1 MSVCICAANM
11 SQVNNEKMRRLSV
24 QQFII
29 TQFLILLAAA
39 NPTTDVAI
47 TEISIVDTIGFDLD
61 QYCWADSEFCN
72 IIGNFTR
79 TTINLSF
86 PVNIECPSTIEGEP
100 TERRSADQYLFK
112 RFQGIEVISLNGCG
126 VNRQNS
132 LLGLQFIPDP
142 LSVKHL
148 TLEMFK
154 VNGAL
159 EAVTFSPFKRL
170 RTLII
175 TNSRIDRIDEMS
187 FNGLTA
193 LTELILLENSIEA
206 IDVAA
211 FKVLARSLE
220 SLTMHESSLRLVTLS
235 PLPNLLKLDVSVK
248 ELEWKAL
255 HAANEVA
262 SLSVT
267 NIERIKFNFTTDEKQ
282 SFLNLTKLNVNHCH
296 LTEMPID
303 YFPQM
308 LHANLSHNQLKNIS
322 LIGMQATQL
331 QVLDI
336 SYNAFRVI
344 DGWLLIHLRY
354 LEHFVATN
362 NRIAAIN
369 PKAFQRN
376 FYLKSVDIR
385 FNQLK
390 SLGLDMA
397 ILKVA
402 TELTFR
408 IDDNPWN
415 CAWVNKIYGDNPH
428 IFSMKFVYAKRMERT
443 NMRGLECVSYD
454 DSHLFHS
461 HLHDDDEQYHLT
473 GERRRPQPMAPVEIM
488 RRNPKHTAMLTI
500 IILVVGVSS
509 LLISLYLFLKFRP
522 LTSTLQPF
530 YHTLPEPPQRQKE
543 CLDRRA
549 DIIRARILPP
559 TDYESPL
566 SNRLAYFEIDG
577 VELGLGLKDIL
588 RPMHSQFD
596 DDQFDD
602 IEFKDLYEEIPDKTN
617 GSNDERMP
625 DKVSD
630 TMSIGNGDTQIN

>member
-100 TERRSADQYLFK
+100 IERRSADQYLFK

-282 SFLNLTKLNVNHCH
+282 SFLNLTNLNVNHCH

>member
-1 MSVCICAANM
+1 M
-11 SQVNNEKMRRLSV
+11 KMPKVHFNGLATIV
-24 QQFII
+24 E
-29 TQFLILLAAA
+29 FLILFAAA
-39 NPTTDVAI
+39 IPATDVAI
-47 TEISIVDTIGFDLD
+47 TEIAIVDTTASSETLNL
-61 QYCWADSEFCN
+61 YCWNDNEPCN

-86 PVNIECPSTIEGEP
+86 PVNIECPVTAASVNGTDTEST
-100 TERRSADQYLFK
+100 RRRTSDQYLFQ

-126 VNRQNS
+126 VSASHQNA

-142 LSVKHL
+142 ASVRHL

-154 VNGAL
+154 VNGGQDVAPF
-159 EAVTFSPFKRL
+159 APFKQL
-170 RTLII
+170 RSLILM
-175 TNSRIDRIDEMS
+175 NNRIERFDKMN
-187 FNGLTA
+187 FKGLTA
-193 LTELILLENSIEA
+193 LTELRLLENA
-206 IDVAA
+206 IDVIDVGS
-211 FKVLARSLE
+211 FETLARSLQ
-220 SLTMHESSLRLVTLS
+220 SLTVHESSLRLDALAQLPSLLS
-235 PLPNLLKLDVSVK
+235 LDVSVK
-248 ELEWKAL
+248 ELLWTAM
-255 HAANEVA
+255 HAASDVA
-262 SLSVT
+262 TLSVT
-267 NIERIKFNFTTDEKQ
+267 NVERIDFNVSTDEKQ
-282 SFLNLTKLNVNHCH
+282 SFLNLTKLNVNHCR

-322 LIGMQATQL
+322 LHAMQATQL

-344 DGWLLIHLRY
+344 DVWLLIHTRY

-390 SLGLDMA
+390 SLSLDMA

-415 CAWVNKIYGDNPH
+415 CAWINKVYGEDPH
-428 IFSMKFVYAKRMERT
+428 IFSMKFHYSKRMERT
-443 NMRGLECVSYD
+443 NMLGLECIAYD
-454 DSHLFHS
+454 DNHLFHS
-461 HLHDDDEQYHLT
+461 HLHDHDDQYHLT
-473 GERRRPQPMAPVEIM
+473 GERRRPQPIAPVEIL
-488 RRNPKHTAMLTI
+488 RRNPKHTAVLTI
-500 IILVVGVSS
+500 CILIIGVSS
-509 LLISLYLFLKFRP
+509 LLVSLYFFIKFRP

-530 YHTLPEPPQRQKE
+530 YHTMPEPPQRQKE
-543 CLDRRA
+543 SMDQRA
-549 DIIRARILPP
+549 DIIRGRILPP

-566 SNRLAYFEIDG
+566 SNRLAHFEIDG

-588 RPMHSQFD
+588 RPMQCID
-596 DDQFDD
+596 DEQFDD
-602 IEFKDLYEEIPDKTN
+602 IEFKDLYEEIPDKIN
-617 GSNDERMP
+617 GTNDEQMP
-625 DKVSD
+625 EKVSD
-630 TMSIGNGDTQIN
+630 TLPNENSDTQID

>member
-11 SQVNNEKMRRLSV
+11 SQINNKKLERLSV
-24 QQFII
+24 QQIII
-29 TQFLILLAAA
+29 TQFLILWVAA
-39 NPTTDVAI
+39 NPATDVAV
-47 TEISIVDTIGFDLD
+47 TEIDIVDTTGFDLN
-61 QYCWADSEFCN
+61 QYCWADTEFCN

-86 PVNIECPSTIEGEP
+86 PVNIECPSTTELDP
-100 TERRSADQYLFK
+100 TPRRSSDQYLFQ

-142 LSVKHL
+142 SSVKHL

-159 EAVTFSPFKRL
+159 NAATFSPFKRL
-170 RTLII
+170 LTLVL
-175 TNSRIDRIDEMS
+175 TNNRVDRIDKNS

-193 LTELILLENSIEA
+193 LTELILLKNSIEE

-211 FKVLARSLE
+211 FEMLAKSLE
-220 SLTMHESSLRLVTLS
+220 SLTVHESSLRLVKLS
-235 PLPNLLKLDVSVK
+235 ALPNLLKMDVSVK
-248 ELEWKAL
+248 ELEWIAV
-255 HAANEVA
+255 HAAIEVA
-262 SLSVT
+262 SLSIT
-267 NIERIKFNFTTDEKQ
+267 NIERIEFNVTSDEKQ
-282 SFLNLTKLNVNHCH
+282 SFLNLTKLNVNFCH
-296 LTEMPID
+296 LIEMPID

-354 LEHFVATN
+354 LEHFIATN

-415 CAWVNKIYGDNPH
+415 CAWVNKISGDNPH
-428 IFSMKFVYAKRMERT
+428 IFSLKFVYAKRMERT

-461 HLHDDDEQYHLT
+461 HLHDDDDQYHLT

-500 IILVVGVSS
+500 CILVVGVSS

-522 LTSTLQPF
+522 LTSTLEPF
-530 YHTLPEPPQRQKE
+530 YHTLPEPAQRQKE
-543 CLDRRA
+543 CQDRRA

-588 RPMHSQFD
+588 RPMQSVD

-602 IEFKDLYEEIPDKTN
+602 IEFKDLYEEIPDKAN
-617 GSNDERMP
+617 GSNDERMA

-630 TMSIGNGDTQIN
+630 TVSIGNGDTQIN